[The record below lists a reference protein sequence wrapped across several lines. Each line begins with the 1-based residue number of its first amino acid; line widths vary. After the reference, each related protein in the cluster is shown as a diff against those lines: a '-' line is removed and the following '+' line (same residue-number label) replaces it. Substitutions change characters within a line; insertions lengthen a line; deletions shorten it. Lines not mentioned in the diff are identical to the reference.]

1 VEASCLSFSTKL
13 KTVID
18 ALPSEGVH
26 VADIRDVF
34 GQEGIMLITAF
45 LTIPFMIP
53 VSIPGLSTVFG
64 SVILLIGFSRIAGR
78 NLWLPKRIEQRR
90 IPTDK
95 LRAGLHQGF
104 AFFHRLERL
113 ARPCRLKWFVS
124 EGLPDSFN
132 NFSLV
137 TGAILLMAPF
147 GLIPFSNTL
156 PALALLF
163 IAIGSLQQD
172 GLWIL
177 MGHLANFITIAYFAF
192 LIGGGSLL
200 IHGIFQHLSGIS
212 IFSSFC

>member
-1 VEASCLSFSTKL
+1 METGCLTFSTKIR
-13 KTVID
+13 TVID
-18 ALPSEGVH
+18 VLPSDGVD
-26 VADIRDVF
+26 VAKIRDLL
-34 GQEGIMLITAF
+34 GHEGLMLITAF

-104 AFFHRLERL
+104 VFFHRLERL

-124 EGLPDSFN
+124 QGLPGICN

-163 IAIGSLQQD
+163 LSIGSLQQD

-200 IHGIFQHLSGIS
+200 IHGIFQHLSGIL

>member
-1 VEASCLSFSTKL
+1 VEASCLSFSLKL
-13 KTVID
+13 KSVID
-18 ALPSEGVH
+18 ALPSEGVD

-34 GQEGIMLITAF
+34 GQEGLMLLTAF

-53 VSIPGLSTVFG
+53 VSIPGASTVFG
-64 SVILLIGFSRIAGR
+64 AVILLIGFSRISGR
-78 NLWLPKRIEQRR
+78 NLWLPKRIELRR

-95 LRAGLHQGF
+95 LRTCLHQGL

-113 ARPCRLKWFVS
+113 ACPCRLKWFVS
-124 EGLPDSFN
+124 NGFPNTLN
-132 NFSLV
+132 NLSLV
-137 TGAILLMAPF
+137 MGAILLIAPF

-163 IAIGSLQQD
+163 LSIGSLQQD

-177 MGHLANFITIAYFAF
+177 MGHLTNFITIAYFVF

>member
-1 VEASCLSFSTKL
+1 LETGCLTFSTRIR
-13 KTVID
+13 TVID
-18 ALPSEGVH
+18 VLPSDEVD
-26 VADIRDVF
+26 VAKIRDLF
-34 GQEGIMLITAF
+34 GHEGLMLITAF

-78 NLWLPKRIEQRR
+78 NLWLPKRIEQHR

>member
-1 VEASCLSFSTKL
+1 MEASCLSFSTKL
-13 KTVID
+13 KSVID
-18 ALPSEGVH
+18 ALPSEGVD

-34 GQEGIMLITAF
+34 GQEGLMLLTAF

-53 VSIPGLSTVFG
+53 VSIPGASTVFG
-64 SVILLIGFSRIAGR
+64 AVILLIGFSRISGR
-78 NLWLPKRIEQRR
+78 NLWLPNRIEQRM

-95 LRAGLHQGF
+95 LRTCLHQGL

-113 ARPCRLKWFVS
+113 ACPCRLKWFVS
-124 EGLPDSFN
+124 NGFPNTLN
-132 NFSLV
+132 NLSLV

-147 GLIPFSNTL
+147 GLIPLSNTL

-200 IHGIFQHLSGIS
+200 LHGIFQHLSGIS
-212 IFSSFC
+212 ILS

>member
-1 VEASCLSFSTKL
+1 MEPSCLLFSTKL

-18 ALPSEGVH
+18 ALPLEGVH

-34 GQEGIMLITAF
+34 GQEGLMLITAF

-64 SVILLIGFSRIAGR
+64 SVILLIAFSRIAGR
-78 NLWLPKRIEQRR
+78 NLWLPKQIEQRR

-95 LRAGLHQGF
+95 LRTGLHQGF
-104 AFFHRLERL
+104 AFERL

-124 EGLPDSFN
+124 EGLPGTFN

-137 TGAILLMAPF
+137 TGAILLIAPF

-163 IAIGSLQQD
+163 LSIGSLQQD
-172 GLWIL
+172 DLWIL

>member
-1 VEASCLSFSTKL
+1 MEASCLSFSTKL
-13 KTVID
+13 KSVID
-18 ALPSEGVH
+18 ALPSEGVD

-34 GQEGIMLITAF
+34 GQEGLMLLTAF

-53 VSIPGLSTVFG
+53 VSIPGASTVFG
-64 SVILLIGFSRIAGR
+64 AVILLIGFSRISGR

-95 LRAGLHQGF
+95 LRTCLHQGL

-113 ARPCRLKWFVS
+113 SRPCRLKWFVS
-124 EGLPDSFN
+124 EGLPDTFN

-163 IAIGSLQQD
+163 LSIGSLQQD

-212 IFSSFC
+212 IFS